1 MSSNIASPRTMALVV
16 KIASLVWRPSCPRND
31 NGIGATLLPSE
42 ANGESGT
49 PRENSR
55 SPDDRFG
62 GCVLVDSIPQGGE
75 GLFERAK
82 ACLEVLEAADSHVA
96 DPEDVPLQLGLPS
109 RDDRPMSLTQFLP
122 ELRIV
127 DPGRVADRG
136 HRVGRVPP
144 FGIQLQAERV
154 DRGAGRLRKTRRARD
169 AGFQSFRLQEAQRL
183 PEREEQRDR
192 GRERGVLYRE
202 RVDMGFEVRVERRV
216 AMQGLERTLREGHG
230 TE

>member
-1 MSSNIASPRTMALVV
+1 MSRNIASPRTMALVV

-31 NGIGATLLPSE
+31 NGIGATLLPSD

-62 GCVLVDSIPQGGE
+62 GCVLVDSIPHGGE

-82 ACLEVLEAADSHVA
+82 ARHQVFQAADAHVA
-96 DPEDVPLQLGLPS
+96 DPENLALELCLSS
-109 RDDRPMSLTQFLP
+109 RHDRPIAVPQFLP

-136 HRVGRVPP
+136 HCV
-144 FGIQLQAERV
+144 
-154 DRGAGRLRKTRRARD
+154 
-169 AGFQSFRLQEAQRL
+169 
-183 PEREEQRDR
+183 
-192 GRERGVLYRE
+192 
-202 RVDMGFEVRVERRV
+202 
-216 AMQGLERTLREGHG
+216 
-230 TE
+230 